1 MLTVECDNCGNSI
14 EVEYSTKKYR
24 LPLFFIFLGTAI
36 LAYENLVSNPSLIIT
51 LLGCQSA
58 VVGLIW
64 LVVTRLR
71 SNRD

>member
-1 MLTVECDNCGNSI
+1 MPTVKCDNCGSSI
-14 EVEYSTKKYR
+14 EVEDSTKKYK
-24 LPLFFIFLGTAI
+24 LPLFFLTLMAAI
-36 LAYENLVSNPSLIIT
+36 LAYENLTSTPSLILT

-71 SNRD
+71 SSRN